1 MMKDVFFRQFSLPV
15 VDINEVLRY
24 MGAKRCTGQTETIAT
39 QCIKEYN
46 TASPLVGKVC
56 FCRNDIS
63 FWDGGVVDF
72 SFMKIKS
79 YSLSKHLS
87 GCTAAVV
94 FSATIG
100 VLCDRLILK
109 YSKLSQTKALC
120 FEAIGNQQIEALC
133 DIFCTQ
139 LQEHYSNYNLT
150 SRFSPGYGD
159 LPLELQKDIFKIL
172 DCQRSI
178 GLTLN
183 DSLLMSPSKSVTAIV
198 GLKAR
203 K

>member
-1 MMKDVFFRQFSLPV
+1 
-15 VDINEVLRY
+15 
-24 MGAKRCTGQTETIAT
+24 MGARRCTDQTKEIVE

-46 TASPLVGKVC
+46 TASPMVGNVC
-56 FCRNDIS
+56 FCRTDIG
-63 FWDGGVVDF
+63 FMDDGIVDF
-72 SFMKIKS
+72 SFVKTKS
-79 YSLSKHLS
+79 CSLTKHLS
-87 GCTAAVV
+87 GCTEAVV

-109 YSKLSQTKALC
+109 YSKLSQAKALC

-133 DIFCTQ
+133 NMFCSQ
-139 LQEHYSNYNLT
+139 LQEQYVNCSLT

-159 LPLELQKDIFKIL
+159 LSLELQKDIFKIL
-172 DCQRSI
+172 DCQRNI

-198 GLKAR
+198 GLKA
-203 K
+203 KE